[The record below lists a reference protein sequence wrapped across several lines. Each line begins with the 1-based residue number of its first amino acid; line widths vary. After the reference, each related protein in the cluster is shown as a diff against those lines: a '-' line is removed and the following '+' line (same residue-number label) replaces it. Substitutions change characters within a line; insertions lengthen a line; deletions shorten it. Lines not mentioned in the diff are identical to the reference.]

1 MVGFEELV
9 GDFNYRSV
17 YIKVVIFFFII
28 EEYLR
33 VRKARALGKTDLPK
47 RLRNRVK
54 DAEAAKAR
62 DYQNGELK
70 QIPPVSMDPS
80 DI

>member
-17 YIKVVIFFFII
+17 YIKVVICFFII

-33 VRKARALGKTDLPK
+33 VRKASSGT
-47 RLRNRVK
+47 
-54 DAEAAKAR
+54 
-62 DYQNGELK
+62 G
-70 QIPPVSMDPS
+70 
-80 DI
+80 